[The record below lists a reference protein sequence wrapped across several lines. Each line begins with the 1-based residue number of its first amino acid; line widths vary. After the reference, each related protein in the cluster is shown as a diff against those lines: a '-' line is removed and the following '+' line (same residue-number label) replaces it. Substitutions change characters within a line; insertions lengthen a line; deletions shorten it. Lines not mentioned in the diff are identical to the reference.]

1 VSWYQERERER
12 ERIVR
17 ARRSQQLQYRV
28 AGSAISVGDGVA
40 GAAGRVLGGLG
51 ARGL

>member
-1 VSWYQERERER
+1 MSWYKER

-28 AGSAISVGDGVA
+28 AGLAISVGEGVA
-40 GAAGRVLGGLG
+40 GAAGRVFGGLG

>member
-1 VSWYQERERER
+1 MSWYQERER

-17 ARRSQQLQYRV
+17 ARRSQQLQSRV
-28 AGSAISVGDGVA
+28 AGSAILVGEGVA
-40 GAAGRVLGGLG
+40 GAAGCVCEVS

>member
-1 VSWYQERERER
+1 MSWYQER

-17 ARRSQQLQYRV
+17 ARRSQQLQYR
-28 AGSAISVGDGVA
+28 AGSAISVRDGVA
-40 GAAGRVLGGLG
+40 GAAGRVLRGLG